1 MGRLAPCLLLKIRP
15 KLNMISEFGERS
27 IPLAQEARVQ
37 ALLAARAIWES
48 ARQRQKIAAS
58 GRFRRVWWLM
68 GSYGVRAQMVP
79 KIGKPLQLRRITLQL
94 VKSEVI
100 FFEHDKIGD
109 ERAFMHA

>member
-1 MGRLAPCLLLKIRP
+1 
-15 KLNMISEFGERS
+15 
-27 IPLAQEARVQ
+27 
-37 ALLAARAIWES
+37 
-48 ARQRQKIAAS
+48 
-58 GRFRRVWWLM
+58 M